1 MTRAIVVP
9 PQLSAAALDEL
20 KAWLG
25 ITTSR
30 DDAELVTLLHAA
42 LDLCEAFTGT
52 KPLISQCEE
61 RFVATLDWHVL
72 AANPV
77 QAITAVEAV
86 DSAGSRTPL
95 PVADY
100 AIDLDADGAGR
111 VLVFRQPD
119 VGHVMVSYTAGLA
132 TEWMLLPVAIRHG
145 LVRFAAHEHRQRDS
159 GPTGA
164 GSTGAGSTGDLPAAV
179 AALWRPWRRIRLV

>member
-30 DDAELVTLLHAA
+30 DDAELTTLLHAA

-52 KPLISQCEE
+52 KPLVSACEE
-61 RFVATLDWHVL
+61 RFAATADWHKL
-72 AANPV
+72 SANPV

-86 DSAGSRTPL
+86 GDDGTRTAL
-95 PVADY
+95 PITDY

-111 VLVFRQPD
+111 VRILRPLETA
-119 VGHVMVSYTAGLA
+119 HVVASYTAGLA
-132 TEWMLLPVAIRHG
+132 TEWMLLPVGIRHG
-145 LVRFAAHEHRQRDS
+145 LIRFAAHEHRQRDS
-159 GPTGA
+159 GSA
-164 GSTGAGSTGDLPAAV
+164 SALPAAV
-179 AALWRPWRRIRLV
+179 AALWRPWRRVRLV